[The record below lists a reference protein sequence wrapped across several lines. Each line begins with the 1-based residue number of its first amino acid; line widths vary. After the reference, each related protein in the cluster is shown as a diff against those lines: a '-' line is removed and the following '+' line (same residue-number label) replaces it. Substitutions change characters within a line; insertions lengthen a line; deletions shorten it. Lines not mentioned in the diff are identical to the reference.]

1 MNFSVQATQ
10 DTTDEPNEPF
20 TVSLSDPVR
29 ATIETASVTTNI
41 VDDDTPALSIGN
53 AGAVDEGD
61 TATFTVTPH
70 AGWSQSGHRELPDRE
85 WIRQQRLVTSP
96 PRARHR

>member
-1 MNFSVQATQ
+1 MTVPAGGSTNFSVQATQ

-29 ATIETASVTTNI
+29 ATIETGSKTTNI
-41 VDDDTPALSIGN
+41 ADDDTPALSISN

-61 TATFTVTPH
+61 TATFTVNLSP
-70 AGWSQSGHRELPDRE
+70 AGASPRHRELPDGE
-85 WIRQQRLVTSP
+85 WNGGS
-96 PRARHR
+96 AR